1 MEQDHPCV
9 IEIIRRDYLRDPSP
23 RRVDYNLSHPD
34 VVDPSAGQSGLVLK
48 RLKNK
53 TNGFFVECGGDDG
66 EFLSN
71 TLYMERYLNWSGLLI
86 EAMNDSYE
94 KLVSRNRKSY
104 TLPVCISLEP
114 YPTQVLFNGTTR
126 SGGKIVTGNNS
137 RSISSI
143 LVNTRK
149 VFKKQCFPFYS
160 ILLAVGRTSID
171 FLSLDVEGHEL
182 EVSIT

>member
-126 SGGKIVTGNNS
+126 SGGRIVTDDNMQQATD
-137 RSISSI
+137 
-143 LVNTRK
+143 LYY
-149 VFKKQCFPFYS
+149 KKQCFPFYS
-160 ILLAVGRTSID
+160 ILLAVGQTSVD
-171 FLSLDVEGHEL
+171 FFSLDVEGHEL
-182 EVSIT
+182 EVFNKLNN